1 MKAVFCALLILAAA
15 QAQTPSAIA
24 NFGNLPHDPGVRGG
38 TPSAGSPLGGL
49 TTGQLSYFQN
59 GQTAFSETIYVNNAP
74 PGSDNGLGPRFN
86 SNSCISCHAFPA
98 VGGSSPPVNPQIAA
112 ATAMGARNHVPS
124 FLSST
129 GPVREVRFKTK
140 PDGTPDGGVHGLFVI
155 SGRSDA
161 QGCSIQQED
170 FSNASNLSFRIPTP
184 TFGAGLIE
192 AIQDSTLR
200 SNLAANA
207 AIKAALGITGKL
219 NTSGNDGTVT
229 RFGWKAQNKS
239 LEIFSGEAYNVE
251 SGVTNR
257 LFPQERDETP
267 GCQYNALPEDN
278 INFDTGE
285 SDDLILFS
293 SFMSFLAPPARGPVT
308 ASVTNGAS
316 VFKTTGC
323 VLCHTPSLQTGQSKV
338 ASLNQQSANLYS
350 DVAVHGMGPGLA
362 DSIQQGAAAG
372 DEFRTAP
379 LWGLGQRLFFL
390 HDGRTSD
397 LLQAIRAHASD
408 GNNQF
413 PASEANGVIRRFM
426 QLSNSDTQDLLNFL
440 RSL

>member
-1 MKAVFCALLILAAA
+1 MKAILYALLALGVAHA
-15 QAQTPSAIA
+15 QPVANP
-24 NFGNLPHDPGVRGG
+24 NFGNNNPHDPGPRTGA
-38 TPSAGSPLGGL
+38 PSAGSPLSGL

-59 GQTAFSETIYVNNAP
+59 GQTTFSETIYVQNP
-74 PGSDNGLGPRFN
+74 PSGGDSGLGPRFN
-86 SNSCISCHAFPA
+86 SNSCVSCHAFPA
-98 VGGSSPPVNPQIAA
+98 TGGSSPLVNPQIAA

-161 QGCSIQQED
+161 PGCSIQQED

-192 AIQDSTLR
+192 AITDTTLR
-200 SNLAANA
+200 NNLAANA
-207 AIKAALGITGKL
+207 AMKAALGITGKL

-267 GCQYNALPEDN
+267 SCQFNTLPEDN

-293 SFMSFLAPPARGPVT
+293 SFMSFLAPPARGPIT
-308 ASVTNGAS
+308 TSVTNGAN
-316 VFKTTGC
+316 VFKATGC
-323 VLCHTPSLQTGQSKV
+323 ALCHTPSLTTGQSNI
-338 ASLNQQSANLYS
+338 AALNQQTAALYS
-350 DVAVHGMGPGLA
+350 DLAVHGMGPGLA
-362 DSIQQGAAAG
+362 DSVQQGAAAG

-390 HDGRTSD
+390 HDGRAND

>member
-1 MKAVFCALLILAAA
+1 MKAVFCVLFTLGVA
-15 QAQTPSAIA
+15 QAQSISA
-24 NFGNLPHDPGVRGG
+24 NNLGNNPRDPGVRTGP
-38 TPSAGSPLGGL
+38 PSAGSSLGGL
-49 TTGQLSYFQN
+49 TTGQLSYFLN
-59 GQTAFSETIYVNNAP
+59 GQTTFSETIYVNNAP
-74 PGSDNGLGPRFN
+74 SGADNGLGPRFN
-86 SNSCISCHAFPA
+86 STSCVSCHAFPA
-98 VGGSSPPVNPQIAA
+98 IGGSSPPVNPQIAA

-140 PDGTPDGGVHGLFVI
+140 SDGTPDGGVHDLFVI

-192 AIQDSTLR
+192 AITDTTLR
-200 SNLAANA
+200 NNLAANA
-207 AIKAALGITGKL
+207 AMKAALGITGKL

-267 GCQYNALPEDN
+267 GCQFNALPEDN
-278 INFDTGE
+278 INFNTGD

-293 SFMSFLAPPARGPVT
+293 SFMSFLAPPSRGPIT
-308 ASVTNGAS
+308 SSVTNGAN
-316 VFKTTGC
+316 VFATTGC
-323 VLCHTPSLQTGQSKV
+323 VLCHTPSLTTGQSAV
-338 ASLNQQSANLYS
+338 ASLNQKTAALYS
-350 DVAVHGMGPGLA
+350 DLAVHGMGPGLA
-362 DSIQQGAAAG
+362 DSVQQGAAAG

-397 LLQAIRAHASD
+397 LLQAIGAHSSN
-408 GNNQF
+408 GNSQF
-413 PASEANGVIRRFM
+413 PASEANAVIRRFQ

>member
-1 MKAVFCALLILAAA
+1 
-15 QAQTPSAIA
+15 
-24 NFGNLPHDPGVRGG
+24 
-38 TPSAGSPLGGL
+38 
-49 TTGQLSYFQN
+49 
-59 GQTAFSETIYVNNAP
+59 
-74 PGSDNGLGPRFN
+74 
-86 SNSCISCHAFPA
+86 
-98 VGGSSPPVNPQIAA
+98 VNPQIAA

-124 FLSST
+124 FLSAT

-140 PDGTPDGGVHGLFVI
+140 PDGTPDGGVHALFVI

-161 QGCSIQQED
+161 AGCNAQQED

-184 TFGAGLIE
+184 TFGLGLIE
-192 AIQDSTLR
+192 AIPDATLR
-200 SNLAANA
+200 ANLSANPV
-207 AIKAALGITGKL
+207 IKAALGITGKF
-219 NTSGNDGTVT
+219 NTSGNDGAIT

-251 SGVTNR
+251 NGVTNR

-267 GCQYNALPEDN
+267 GCRFNATPEDN
-278 INFDTGE
+278 VNFDTGD
-285 SDDLILFS
+285 SDDVVLFS
-293 SFMSFLAPPARGPVT
+293 SFMALLAPPARGPIT
-308 ASVTNGAS
+308 TSVSNGADL
-316 VFKTTGC
+316 FRTTGC
-323 VLCHTPSLQTGQSKV
+323 ALCHTPSLQTGQNKV
-338 ASLNQQSANLYS
+338 AALSQQPVALYS

-362 DSIQQGAAAG
+362 DSIQQGAATG

-379 LWGLGQRLFFL
+379 LWGLGQRIFFL

-397 LLQAIRAHASD
+397 LMQAIRAHASD

-413 PASEANGVIRRFM
+413 PASEANGVIRRFL

>member
-1 MKAVFCALLILAAA
+1 MKTVFCALVILAAA
-15 QAQTPSAIA
+15 QAQTPSTT
-24 NFGNLPHDPGVRGG
+24 NFGNLARDPGVRGG
-38 TPSAGSPLGGL
+38 APSAGSPLSGL

-74 PGSDNGLGPRFN
+74 SGSDNGLGPRFN

-98 VGGSSPPVNPQIAA
+98 VGGTSPPVNPQIAA

-124 FLSST
+124 FLSPT

-170 FSNASNLSFRIPTP
+170 FSNAANLSFRIPTP

-207 AIKAALGITGKL
+207 ALKAALGITGKL

-239 LEIFSGEAYNVE
+239 LEIFAGEAYNVE

-293 SFMSFLAPPARGPVT
+293 SFMSFLAPPDRGPIT
-308 ASVTNGAS
+308 ASVTNGAN

-323 VLCHTPSLQTGQSKV
+323 VLCHTPSLTTGQSNV
-338 ASLNQQSANLYS
+338 AALNQQTANLYS
-350 DVAVHGMGPGLA
+350 DVAVHGMGPALA

-390 HDGRTSD
+390 HDGRTAD

-413 PASEANGVIRRFM
+413 PASEANGVIRRFL

>member
-1 MKAVFCALLILAAA
+1 
-15 QAQTPSAIA
+15 
-24 NFGNLPHDPGVRGG
+24 
-38 TPSAGSPLGGL
+38 
-49 TTGQLSYFQN
+49 
-59 GQTAFSETIYVNNAP
+59 
-74 PGSDNGLGPRFN
+74 
-86 SNSCISCHAFPA
+86 
-98 VGGSSPPVNPQIAA
+98 VNPQIAA

-124 FLSST
+124 FLSPT

-192 AIQDSTLR
+192 AIPDSTLR
-200 SNLAANA
+200 SNLALNP

-267 GCQYNALPEDN
+267 GCLYNSLPEDN

-293 SFMSFLAPPARGPVT
+293 SFMSFLAPPARGPIT
-308 ASVTNGAS
+308 TSVTNGAN

-323 VLCHTPSLQTGQSKV
+323 VLCHTPSLTTGQSNV
-338 ASLNQQSANLYS
+338 AALNQQAANLYS

-379 LWGLGQRLFFL
+379 LWGLGPRLFFL

-413 PASEANGVIRRFM
+413 PASEANGVIRRFL

>member
-1 MKAVFCALLILAAA
+1 MKAVLCALFAVAIA
-15 QAQTPSAIA
+15 QAQPVSTT
-24 NFGNLPHDPGVRGG
+24 NFGSQPHDPGVRGG
-38 TPSAGSPLGGL
+38 APAAGSPLSGL

-59 GQTAFSETIYVNNAP
+59 GQSAFSETAFVQNAP
-74 PGSDNGLGPRFN
+74 PGEDNGLGPRFN

-98 VGGSSPPVNPQIAA
+98 VGGSSPPVNPQIAVA
-112 ATAMGARNHVPS
+112 SAMGARNHVPS
-124 FLSST
+124 FLSPT
-129 GPVREVRFKTK
+129 GPVREVRFKNK
-140 PDGTPDGGVHGLFVI
+140 PDGTPDGGVHALFVI

-161 QGCSIQQED
+161 QGCNIQQED
-170 FSNASNLSFRIPTP
+170 FSNTANISFRIPTP

-192 AIQDSTLR
+192 AIPDATLR
-200 SNLAANA
+200 ANLTLNPV
-207 AIKAALGITGKL
+207 IKAALGITGKL
-219 NTSGNDGTVT
+219 NTSGNDGTIT

-257 LFPQERDETP
+257 LFPQERDESP
-267 GCQYNALPEDN
+267 GCRFNPLPEDN
-278 INFDTGE
+278 VDFDSGE
-285 SDDLILFS
+285 SDDVVLFS
-293 SFMSFLAPPARGPVT
+293 SFMSLLAPPARGPIT
-308 ASVTNGAS
+308 TSVSNGAD
-316 VFKTTGC
+316 VFRNTGC
-323 VLCHTPSLQTGQSKV
+323 ALCHTPSLQTGQHSV
-338 ASLNQQSANLYS
+338 ASLNQKNAALYS
-350 DVAVHGMGPGLA
+350 DLAVHGMGPGLA

-379 LWGLGQRLFFL
+379 LWGLGQRIFFL

-408 GNNQF
+408 GNGQF
-413 PASEANGVIRRFM
+413 RASEANGVIRRLL